1 MKFLITSLL
10 STILL
15 AATAQVNFT
24 SISNIKT
31 ECSFLVSDVWDVH
44 KPNGDRAASFQF
56 QRNFNG
62 QAVVR
67 ISTPDSQ
74 GCADRGETITFKF
87 TDGTSLQFHSKNSYN
102 CRGAVVF
109 ALQGVGTNARH
120 REMLMN
126 KAIEKISFTTMDKSV
141 FIKLSEEEELVFR
154 NALKRV
160 ING

>member
-1 MKFLITSLL
+1 MKLLIASLL
-10 STILL
+10 SIASL

-31 ECSFLVSDVWDVH
+31 ECSFLVSDVWNVH
-44 KPNGDRAASFQF
+44 KPNGDLAASFQF

-67 ISTPDSQ
+67 ISTPDNQ

-109 ALQGVGTNARH
+109 SLQGIGTNAKQ

-126 KAIEKISFTTMDKSV
+126 KQIEKISFTTMDKSV
-141 FIKLSEEEELVFR
+141 FIKLSPEDEIAFR
-154 NALKRV
+154 EALKRIV
-160 ING
+160 YG